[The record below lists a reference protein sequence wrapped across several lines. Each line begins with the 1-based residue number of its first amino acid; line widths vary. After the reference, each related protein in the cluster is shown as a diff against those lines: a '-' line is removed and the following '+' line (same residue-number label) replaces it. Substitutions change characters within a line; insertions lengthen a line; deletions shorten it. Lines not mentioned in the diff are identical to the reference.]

1 MLTLRVRYYM
11 LLKSDSW
18 QQGAQDPKA
27 FSKTI
32 LTNIIN
38 DEDKYQ
44 IGLTKIFLRAGMLA
58 YLESRRLDRLNT
70 LATVIQKNFKR
81 TMQRRKYL
89 RLRESS
95 IRVQTWWRGVMARKM
110 LLDLKKDAAVS
121 RLQRAA
127 RMFIQ
132 RSRFVAVHNAVT
144 GLQAGNDHSPHVWTV
159 THPFH
164 QLSEVFRPA
173 EISATNDSIMPPYGC
188 NRCYVACE

>member
-1 MLTLRVRYYM
+1 MNIVTLTEGIRYYM

-32 LTNIIN
+32 LKSTIN

-58 YLESRRLDRLNT
+58 YLESRRLDRLNA

-89 RLRESS
+89 RLRDAS
-95 IRVQTWWRGVMARKM
+95 IRIQTWWRGIMARKM
-110 LLDLKKDAAVS
+110 LLELKKEAAVG

-127 RMFIQ
+127 RMYIQ
-132 RSRFVAVHNAVT
+132 RSRFLAVHNAVT
-144 GLQAGNDHSPHVWTV
+144 GLQAGKNTQPTV
-159 THPFH
+159 FTP
-164 QLSEVFRPA
+164 LLTRNTS
-173 EISATNDSIMPPYGC
+173 Y
-188 NRCYVACE
+188 